1 LEQPARIEQRIL
13 EAESALEGV
22 FRRIDHTEQSCFERV
37 LNAFRECRVAS
48 RHFAPSTGYGYGDE
62 GRETLEKLFA
72 KALFAEDALVRPSIA
87 SGTHALALS
96 LFGLLRP
103 GDTLLSASGKPYDTL
118 ESVIGIGEA
127 GKGQGSLAEYGI
139 RYAQVDLKADG
150 GIDMDALHT
159 ALEQN
164 PSIRV
169 VALQRSRGYA
179 WRPSL
184 SLTQIGQ
191 ACKLVHKKS
200 PHIIVL
206 VDNCYGEFVEETEP
220 TSVGA
225 DLIAGSLIKNP
236 GGGLAPTGG
245 YIAGRAALV
254 ERCAYRLT
262 SPGIGREVG
271 SYQAGYGPFYQGLF
285 QAPHTVAQAL
295 KGAALFGM
303 VFETLGFAVN
313 PPPGAPRGDIIQAV
327 EFGSAERLI
336 AFCQA
341 VQAASPVDSFA
352 VPEPW
357 AMPGYQDAVIMA
369 AGSFVSGSSIELSA
383 DAPLR
388 KPYIGYLQGALSYA
402 HARQALKE
410 VLLRLGADQQ

>member
-1 LEQPARIEQRIL
+1 MEQPARIEQRIL